1 MRFLRR
7 PSAARFFIASTQ
19 SSVGNGLGY
28 VALLLLAYEIFHSAW
43 AVSAILI
50 ADFLPAMFLGPLM
63 GAVVD
68 RLPRRTCIVL
78 ADLIGCA
85 AFAALAFASAFW
97 VVIALALLAGVGAA
111 LSSTATM
118 AGLPEVFEEDEL
130 PKATSLYG
138 IVEEAGVVGG
148 PLLGALLLA
157 SGGVATLMLVNAVSF
172 AVSALLIVTVRFRPL
187 ATVAAEAP
195 EAAAETSL
203 LRETADGLRA
213 LRDMA
218 GARSLILTS
227 TLAVLFF
234 GILNVAELLFAR
246 EELGASETTFAAL
259 VATMSVGMTVGAV
272 VGAGRADGNRWRR
285 QYLLGLAVMGI
296 AMVCIAGAREIAVV
310 AAALLFCGYGN
321 GLAITHE
328 RLLLQHT
335 VAPELHGRVF
345 GIRRTL
351 VAWAFC
357 ASYLGA
363 GALAELI
370 GPRGLIALAGGG
382 MLLAFAI
389 GCHGLRGAWVSNRA
403 LARGGVA
410 VA

>member
-19 SSVGNGLGY
+19 SSIGNGLGY

-68 RLPRRTCIVL
+68 RLPRRTCIVV

-97 VVIALALLAGVGAA
+97 VVVALAMVAGVGAA

-118 AGLPEVFEEDEL
+118 AGLPEVFDEDEL

-138 IVEEAGVVGG
+138 IVEEAGIVGG
-148 PLLGALLLA
+148 PLLGAVLLA
-157 SGGVATLMLVNAVSF
+157 GGGVSSLLLVNAVSF

-187 ATVAAEAP
+187 AKPAAAAEAGP
-195 EAAAETSL
+195 SL
-203 LRETADGLRA
+203 LRDTVAGIRA

-246 EELGASETTFAAL
+246 EELGASETTFSAL
-259 VATMSVGMTVGAV
+259 VATMSVGMTVGAM

-296 AMVCIAGAREIAVV
+296 AMLCIAGAREIAVV

-335 VAPELHGRVF
+335 IAPELHGRVF

-363 GALAELI
+363 GVLAELI
-370 GPRGLIALAGGG
+370 GPRGLIALSGAG
-382 MLLAFAI
+382 MLLAFAV
-389 GCHGLRGAWVSNRA
+389 GCYGLRGTWVRRRA
-403 LARGGVA
+403 LARSGVA